1 MNSSQQLGLG
11 YTVSKSLQ
19 TKCSRLVSYITLI
32 LSKLTNVNVYL
43 GYSIVKCTTRK
54 QGKNTDAS

>member
-1 MNSSQQLGLG
+1 MTSSQQLGLG

-43 GYSIVKCTTRK
+43 EYSIVKCTRK
-54 QGKNTDAS
+54 QSKNTDAS